1 MFVELRVLCA
11 GGTRLAPTGV
21 DTETAEHGAIRVIV
35 KSVWQVERT
44 INYEIRQI
52 FKSIPPDQAQNRGE

>member
-44 INYEIRQI
+44 INYEIR
-52 FKSIPPDQAQNRGE
+52 

>member
-52 FKSIPPDQAQNRGE
+52 FKGVTLNQAPHRGK

>member
-21 DTETAEHGAIRVIV
+21 DTETAEHRAIRG
-35 KSVWQVERT
+35 
-44 INYEIRQI
+44 NYKKYVANEKKGNQL
-52 FKSIPPDQAQNRGE
+52 

>member
-52 FKSIPPDQAQNRGE
+52 FKGVPLNQAPHRGK

>member
-21 DTETAEHGAIRVIV
+21 DTETALQR
-35 KSVWQVERT
+35 S
-44 INYEIRQI
+44 N
-52 FKSIPPDQAQNRGE
+52 S

>member
-21 DTETAEHGAIRVIV
+21 DTETAEHGAIRG
-35 KSVWQVERT
+35 
-44 INYEIRQI
+44 NYKKRIARRKDNQL
-52 FKSIPPDQAQNRGE
+52 

>member
-1 MFVELRVLCA
+1 MLCA
-11 GGTRLAPTGV
+11 SGTRLAPTGV

-35 KSVWQVERT
+35 KSVWQEERT

-52 FKSIPPDQAQNRGE
+52 FKGVTLNQAPHRGK